1 VPGKSQ
7 GGRLGEQRQI
17 QATRA
22 PVRHLHPLLL
32 LPGVVPRKGDRPE
45 KTADETIVRE
55 KEIAAGAGPRGKAA
69 LTADCRLRTNTC

>member
-7 GGRLGEQRQI
+7 GGRLGERRQI

-32 LPGVVPRKGDRPE
+32 LPGVVPRKGD
-45 KTADETIVRE
+45 
-55 KEIAAGAGPRGKAA
+55 
-69 LTADCRLRTNTC
+69 